1 MVPSTVAAFW
11 GVSFLLVLTPGAD
24 WAYMITAGLR
34 NRVLSALLGLLI
46 GYLLITTVVAAG
58 VGALVTR
65 LPVLLTVLTLAG
77 AAYLVW
83 LGATALA
90 RPPVPGVFEGTAT
103 GSPTRWTLKG
113 IGVSGLNPKAF
124 LLFLALLPQFTQPG
138 TGWPLAVQI
147 AALGGIHM
155 LSSTLV
161 YLGVGTGARRVLGTR
176 PAAARIVSRVSG
188 SVMIGIGL
196 FLLVEQLISR

>member
-34 NRVLSALLGLLI
+34 NRVLSALLGLLF
-46 GYLLITTVVAAG
+46 GYLLITIVVAAG

-83 LGATALA
+83 LGASVLA
-90 RPPVPGVFEGTAT
+90 RPPVPEVFEGKAT

-147 AALGGIHM
+147 AVLGGIHM
-155 LSSTLV
+155 LSSALV
-161 YLGVGTGARRVLGTR
+161 YVGVGAGARRVLGTR
-176 PAAARIVSRVSG
+176 PAAARIVSRISG
-188 SVMIGIGL
+188 AVMIAIGL
-196 FLLVEQLISR
+196 FLLAERLIGR